1 VISRKLIE
9 RMGGAVE
16 VESHVGKGS
25 TFRFVLPLRLA
36 QVSTA
41 HV

>member
-1 VISRKLIE
+1 
-9 RMGGAVE
+9 VE

-36 QVSTA
+36 QGSAA